1 MVFFVARTFVAFVGA
16 LFLSTAAAY
25 AADAVRG
32 EQRFKAM
39 CETCHSID
47 PAQKRMGPHLKGIVG
62 RKSASV
68 EGANYSQALKA
79 ANIIW
84 DAANLDAFL
93 SDPKNKVPGTSKM
106 VKFSNAQDRADIIAY
121 LATLK

>member
-1 MVFFVARTFVAFVGA
+1 MVRTVAVFTIA
-16 LFLSTAAAY
+16 LFFSTASAL

-39 CETCHSID
+39 CGTCHSVD

-79 ANIIW
+79 ANITW
-84 DAANLDAFL
+84 DRANLDAFL
-93 SDPKNKVPGTSKM
+93 ADPRKKIPGTAKM

-121 LATLK
+121 LETVK